1 MPRPQPAPV
10 SLDDTDRR
18 LLRALYDDPDL
29 TNKALAHR
37 LGLAESTCAYRLR
50 SLRERGVIIGRRLRL
65 DLATLGFPLEAVIKV
80 RLNSHSQGLVRSF
93 HDEVVKVPGVI
104 SIFHVGGDDDYLLH
118 VAVEDAQALRDLVLD
133 HITVHRVVRQTGTQL
148 VFERRDGVGVLP
160 ASSD

>member
-104 SIFHVGGDDDYLLH
+104 QIFHVGGDDDYLLH

-133 HITVHRVVRQTGTQL
+133 HITVHKVVRQTGTQL
-148 VFERRDGVGVLP
+148 VFERRDGAGVL
-160 ASSD
+160 